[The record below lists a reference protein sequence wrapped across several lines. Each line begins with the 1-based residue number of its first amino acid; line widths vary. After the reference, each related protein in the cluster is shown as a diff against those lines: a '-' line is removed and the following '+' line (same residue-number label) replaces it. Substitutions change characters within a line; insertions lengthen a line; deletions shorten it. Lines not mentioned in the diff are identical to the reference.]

1 MHIGITSGHVYS
13 MDVGGVF
20 SRWETVVSGEPIMQ
34 LEPVISDA
42 KPGECVLAPDAW
54 DLVAAHCRGAK
65 LASGNSRLDAFKPT
79 FSSAE
84 EMPPGA
90 LPPLDILPSR
100 ANLMRMQA
108 YVPSHVL
115 QYLCASGPQG
125 HMAWTNELRSV
136 TTIFFNLKGIDVSE
150 YDSLQE
156 VHEVMMTLQSVIYF
170 HEGAVNK
177 RLRLEQ
183 REGARPRSHPL
194 QLPSLHR

>member
-84 EMPPGA
+84 EMGLMGLNTA
-90 LPPLDILPSR
+90 GWAFDLPDEDEDEGEDDDES
-100 ANLMRMQA
+100 NSMC
-108 YVPSHVL
+108 S
-115 QYLCASGPQG
+115 S
-125 HMAWTNELRSV
+125 T
-136 TTIFFNLKGIDVSE
+136 SE
-150 YDSLQE
+150 EDDE
-156 VHEVMMTLQSVIYF
+156 
-170 HEGAVNK
+170 A
-177 RLRLEQ
+177 
-183 REGARPRSHPL
+183 
-194 QLPSLHR
+194 